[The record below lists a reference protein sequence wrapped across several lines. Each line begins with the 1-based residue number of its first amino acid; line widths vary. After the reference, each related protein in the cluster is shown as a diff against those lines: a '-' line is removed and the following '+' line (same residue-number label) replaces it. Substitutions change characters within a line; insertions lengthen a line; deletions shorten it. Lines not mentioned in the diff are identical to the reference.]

1 MATNN
6 PYVGPRP
13 FTEEDE
19 HFFFGRTEEIEVLA
33 SLVSTRRASLLFA
46 QSGAG
51 KSSLLMAGLAPRLLR
66 HRRIVRNREVFDPLF
81 SGLRIARVGKGL
93 PELQPDNVFVYSVAA
108 SLSPESPSPDTA
120 AGVPAD
126 ITLERIVSSLLPD
139 VASDDPDAES
149 LPFLLVFD
157 QFEELF
163 TRHLTRRDDRT
174 SFFQQVSAA
183 LARHDNL
190 RVLFSMR
197 EDYIAELTP
206 YAHLLPDQ
214 LRHRFRLER
223 LGMAAALD
231 AVRKPA
237 ELASPPH
244 PFADGVAEELC
255 RNLQAGTGGDLEAI
269 LLQVVCKRL
278 WNNLPDERTEIG
290 SSDLQTSGNVD
301 AALRAYYDEVVA
313 EVVRQLASPPP
324 PVSERRVRRFFTQQ
338 LLTPGHT
345 RALVF
350 RDDASGRTGGLPNA
364 AIDVL
369 SSPTVNIV
377 RSEVRGGGRWYELSH
392 DRLITP
398 VVDSNDEWE
407 KANMTPFQVRALEWS
422 GSRLDR
428 DLLSPFELHDVETL
442 YTGPEADPLTPLE
455 DEFLRRSQAMR
466 TSIAGAGRG
475 SVSEVGWAVVFADDD
490 PDRDAIR
497 TALSPLLKHRQT
509 QTRHRFS
516 RGEFAVGAEETA
528 QSFLARHGAM
538 TQPSASAESMPY
550 YLLIVGSPERIPF
563 EFQYGLDV
571 QYAVGRLHFEGSSTE
586 DTLLMYARYAQSV
599 VAAESGAWALKRDA
613 VIFNPVSQGDYAG
626 VLLHKKLV
634 SPLYEDME
642 RTGNDAGGWTVTRV
656 FKEVATRDRLL
667 RLLGGG
673 HTPTLL
679 IAAGH
684 GLGALGD
691 SETEQRETQGAI
703 VCAEFKARENVEPSM
718 YVAARDVDDSAT
730 LLGMIVFMAVTY
742 GAGTPQYSVPLNGQR
757 QQVAPRPF
765 VSKLAQRLLS
775 HPNGGAL
782 AIIGNVDTFWS
793 YIFDQHEEGKDEGR
807 WRSEGATTWLNA
819 VSRLLRGHTAG
830 SATEPFNTRY
840 MQAASDLVESI
851 LSGSAVTDRGT
862 QRLMLE
868 AMSVRNYIVL
878 GDPAVRLPVEGPI
891 AEQRPTIHVDASAL
905 TEAEPA
911 EAKEPDVYDV
921 RLQRDIVVGPPV
933 TLRRRPGATR
943 AMRGEEAA
951 EGRSSMAVF
960 NGVTM
965 NGDYA
970 YAPMTLDEFVK
981 LALGGSPERASRDDD
996 SYVSEG
1002 ASYFERPSS
1011 ES

>member
-1 MATNN
+1 MAANN

-13 FTEEDE
+13 FTEQDE
-19 HFFFGRTEEIEVLA
+19 QFFFGRTEEIEVLA

-66 HRRIVRNREVFDPLF
+66 HRRMVRHREVIDPLF

-108 SLSPESPSPDTA
+108 SLSEALSPETA
-120 AGVPAD
+120 ATVSAD
-126 ITLERIVSSLLPD
+126 ITLERIVSGLLPS
-139 VASDDPDAES
+139 VASDDGDAEL

-163 TRHLTRRDDRT
+163 TRHLARRDDRV

-183 LARHDNL
+183 LARHDTL

-206 YAHLLPDQ
+206 YAHLLPEQ

-223 LGMAAALD
+223 LGMTAALE
-231 AVRKPA
+231 AVRTPA
-237 ELASPPH
+237 ALARPSH
-244 PFADGVAEELC
+244 PFAEGVAEELC

-278 WNNLPDERTEIG
+278 WNNLPDDRGEIG

-301 AALRAYYDEVVA
+301 AALRAYYDDVVSD
-313 EVVRQLASPPP
+313 VVRQLANTST

-338 LLTPGHT
+338 LLTPGQT

-350 RDDASGRTGGLPNA
+350 RDDRSGLTGGLPNA

-377 RSEVRGGGRWYELSH
+377 RSEMRGGGRWYELSH

-398 VVDSNDEWE
+398 VVESNDEWE
-407 KANMTPFQVRALEWS
+407 KTNMTPFQARALEWS
-422 GSRLDR
+422 RTRLDR
-428 DLLSPFELHDVETL
+428 DLLTPLELHEAQMQFS
-442 YTGPEADPLTPLE
+442 GPAADPLTPLE
-455 DEFLRRSQAMR
+455 DEFLRRSELMR
-466 TSIAGAGRG
+466 ATSSATTRG
-475 SVSEVGWAVVFADDD
+475 SVGEVGWAVIFADDD
-490 PDRDAIR
+490 PMRDAIR
-497 TALSPLLKHRQT
+497 NALAPLLAHREA
-509 QTRHRFS
+509 QTRRRFS
-516 RGEFAVGAEETA
+516 RFEFEVTSQETA
-528 QSFLARHGAM
+528 QSFLARYGAI
-538 TQPSASAESMPY
+538 TQPSASAEPMPY
-550 YLLIVGSPERIPF
+550 YFLIVGSPERIPF

-571 QYAVGRLHFEGSSTE
+571 HYAVGRVHFDGASVE
-586 DTLLMYARYAQSV
+586 DTLLMYARYARSV

-613 VIFNPVSQGDYAG
+613 VVFAPLSEGDHAAK
-626 VLLHKKLV
+626 VLHRELV
-634 SPLYEDME
+634 TPLYEDME
-642 RTGNDAGGWTVTRV
+642 RIGTDAGGWTVTRV
-656 FKEVATRDRLL
+656 VKEVATRDRLL
-667 RLLGGG
+667 RLLGGS
-673 HTPTLL
+673 HTPALL

-684 GLGALGD
+684 GLGGRTTG
-691 SETEQRETQGAI
+691 ETDQLETQGAL
-703 VCAEFKARENVEPSM
+703 VCSEFKLREKVEPSM
-718 YVAARDVDDSAT
+718 YVAARDIDDSAT

-742 GAGTPQYSVPLNGQR
+742 GAGTPQYTVAVDGKR

-782 AIIGNVDTFWS
+782 AVIGNVDTFWS
-793 YIFDQHEEGKDEGR
+793 YIFDKHEPGQDKER
-807 WRSEGATTWLNA
+807 WRSEGSTTWFNA
-819 VSRLLRGHTAG
+819 VSRLLRGYTAG

-851 LSGSAVTDRGT
+851 LNGSSVTDRGT

-868 AMSVRNYIVL
+868 AISVRNYVVL

-891 AEQRPTIHVDASAL
+891 VEQRPTIRVDASAL
-905 TEAEPA
+905 TEQSEPEQV
-911 EAKEPDVYDV
+911 EAVPIYDM
-921 RLQRDIVVGPPV
+921 RLKRAIVAPSP
-933 TLRRRPGATR
+933 ATFRKRSAQIR
-943 AMRGEEAA
+943 AMRGADGVA
-951 EGRSSMAVF
+951 DRGSMAVF

-965 NGDYA
+965 SGEYA
-970 YAPMTLDEFVK
+970 YALMPLDEFAA
-981 LALGGSPERASRDDD
+981 LALGRSPESSLREDD
-996 SYVSEG
+996 SYRSEG